1 MVICERSEVNEQ
13 RKANSIA
20 DSGQWHWLGTAKLC
34 SPLPPSL
41 LSFTTMSPT
50 STTDTAPPPS
60 YLFLEEFDRKTS
72 QAMQNAPEVDEDD
85 WEVYDPAA
93 FEENDERSPPSSS
106 SARILGSN
114 TNRHGRRGRRRSS
127 ARVLPPTPLKVRS

>member
-1 MVICERSEVNEQ
+1 MSKEKQIQ
-13 RKANSIA
+13 LLTAG
-20 DSGQWHWLGTAKLC
+20 SGTGLALPNFA
-34 SPLPPSL
+34 PLSPPSL